1 MKPYQLKFTPEE
13 LKQFIA
19 ATPEANTPEALDQLL
34 KQIQLPGSDR
44 AAGLQEYQARA
55 VIWYMSTP
63 EGLQQLLNQIDLDQ
77 LPITQEQRDQIKQ
90 QIQSI
95 NNYNKGTK

>member
-13 LKQFIA
+13 LQKFIA
-19 ATPEANTPEALDQLL
+19 ATPEANTPEAMDRLL

-55 VIWYMSTP
+55 VIWYLSTP
-63 EGLQQLLNQIDLDQ
+63 EGMLNILREIDLDQ
-77 LPITQEQRDQIKQ
+77 LPITQEQREQITEQIQQIK
-90 QIQSI
+90 
-95 NNYNKGTK
+95 KD

>member
-1 MKPYQLKFTPEE
+1 MRPYQLKFTPEE

-19 ATPEANTPEALDQLL
+19 ATPEANEPEAMNQLL

-44 AAGLQEYQARA
+44 AAGLREYQARA

-63 EGLQQLLNQIDLDQ
+63 EGMLNIMQQIDLDQ
-77 LPITQEQRDQIKQ
+77 LPITQEQREQLREQIHK
-90 QIQSI
+90 IQKS
-95 NNYNKGTK
+95 